1 MLCADD
7 PQVRSILPRMSRPVL
22 TYGTGDDCDAR
33 ATDIVQEGLRTRFLA
48 HLPSLKSPL
57 PITLN
62 LPGRHSVLNALA
74 ALAVA
79 HELGVSETAIRRA
92 LQNFQGIGRRFQQHG
107 ELLLPDGGRVTV
119 MDDYGHHPREIQAVL
134 AALRGAWPQRRLVLA
149 FQPHRYSR
157 TRDLFDDF
165 ALVLSEVDTLI
176 LLDVYPAGEKPVS
189 GADGRSL
196 SRAIRTRGKV
206 DPVFVEQTADLP
218 AVLPGLLRDGDL
230 LLMMGAGDIGA
241 MAVQLGRDG
250 LAGAR

>member
-1 MLCADD
+1 M
-7 PQVRSILPRMSRPVL
+7 
-22 TYGTGDDCDAR
+22 
-33 ATDIVQEGLRTRFLA
+33 
-48 HLPSLKSPL
+48 
-57 PITLN
+57 
-62 LPGRHSVLNALA
+62 
-74 ALAVA
+74 
-79 HELGVSETAIRRA
+79 
-92 LQNFQGIGRRFQQHG
+92 
-107 ELLLPDGGRVTV
+107 
-119 MDDYGHHPREIQAVL
+119 L

-176 LLDVYPAGEKPVS
+176 LLDVYPAGEKPIP

-206 DPVFVEQTADLP
+206 DPVFVGQTGEVP

-250 LAGAR
+250 LAGGR